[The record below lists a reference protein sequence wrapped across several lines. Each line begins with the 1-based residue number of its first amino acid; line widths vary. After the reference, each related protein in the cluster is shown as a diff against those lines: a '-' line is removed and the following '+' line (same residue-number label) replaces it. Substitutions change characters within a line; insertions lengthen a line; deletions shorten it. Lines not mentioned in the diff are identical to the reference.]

1 VLIDGGRAHAV
12 EAQTRGGGR
21 LLVAADRVVV
31 AAGTIHTPALLAAS
45 GITAVQLGRNL
56 SIHPATAAWG
66 LMDEV
71 VDMARGV
78 PQSYC
83 VDEFAADGIML
94 EGIAGPPD
102 YLAMAV
108 PFSGD
113 RHRELMLR
121 YRHVAQFG
129 LMVSDTSR
137 GRVLT
142 GRLARRGGRPSV
154 RYDLNAADT
163 ATVHQGVLRLAELL
177 FAAGARTVITPVA
190 GALELRDGDLGPLR
204 DRVPSARDLKLM
216 AFHPLGTARMA
227 ARAADGVLDGDGRV
241 HGVAELYVCDGSA
254 VPTALGVNPQLTIMA
269 LATRLADH
277 LLA

>member
-1 VLIDGGRAHAV
+1 
-12 EAQTRGGGR
+12 
-21 LLVAADRVVV
+21 
-31 AAGTIHTPALLAAS
+31 
-45 GITAVQLGRNL
+45 
-56 SIHPATAAWG
+56 
-66 LMDEV
+66 MDER

-83 VDEFAADGIML
+83 VDEFATEGIML

-108 PFSGD
+108 PYSGA
-113 RHRELMLR
+113 RHRDLMLR
-121 YRHVAQFG
+121 YRDVAQFG

-142 GRLARRGGRPSV
+142 GGLARRAGRPIV
-154 RYDLNAADT
+154 RYDLNAHDT
-163 ATVHQGVLRLAELL
+163 ATVARGIERLAQLL

-190 GALELRDGDLGPLR
+190 SVPELHDGDLAPLTR
-204 DRVPSARDLKLM
+204 RRLAAKDLKLM

-227 ARAADGVLDGDGRV
+227 ADPRAGVLDGDGRV
-241 HGVAELYVCDGSA
+241 HGTQGLHVCDGSA
-254 VPTALGVNPQLTIMA
+254 VPTSLGVNPQLTIMA

-277 LLA
+277 LLS